1 MRLIAD
7 GRRPGRIY
15 RGSEM
20 SVLGSGTT
28 EQPDRALVPSARSA
42 RDAVRHDR
50 LVRAAQRGDPRSRE
64 LLVASQL
71 GLVRSVASRYRDL
84 GLPFDDLVQE
94 GSLGLLDAID
104 RYDRGHG
111 SSFESYAR
119 FRIRRAIRNALT
131 DQARLIRLP
140 KQMVERRRAI
150 ARAEARLA
158 AEASGRLPTPDQ
170 LAADTGLSLAAVVD
184 ARSAGLEPLSLDEP
198 VLPDGS
204 SLAAVVAD
212 PGAGDPALTAIEHEE
227 TEQLRAALEHLPERQ
242 RRIVSLRWG
251 IGRAPMSNVEV
262 ATELELSPHR
272 AQAIGR
278 DALYELR
285 AALEP
290 TKATR

>member
-1 MRLIAD
+1 MCS
-7 GRRPGRIY
+7 RRGGLY
-15 RGSEM
+15 RPTEM
-20 SVLGSGTT
+20 SVLAAGTA
-28 EQPDRALVPSARSA
+28 EGRDREPDRSARSA
-42 RDAVRHDR
+42 RNSR
-50 LVRAAQRGDPRSRE
+50 LVRAAQRGDPDARE

-104 RYDRGHG
+104 HYDRRHG
-111 SSFESYAR
+111 CSFESYAR
-119 FRIRRAIRNALT
+119 FRVRRAIRNALT

-158 AEASGRLPTPDQ
+158 AEASGDRPTPAE
-170 LAADTGLSLAAVVD
+170 LAADTGLSVAAVVD
-184 ARSAGLEPLSLDEP
+184 ARSAGLTPISLDQP
-198 VLPDGS
+198 VRPDGS
-204 SLAAVVAD
+204 PLEGVLAD
-212 PGAGDPALTAIEHEE
+212 PDAGDPELTAIEHERADM
-227 TEQLRAALEHLPERQ
+227 LRAALARLPDRQ

-251 IGRAPMSNVEV
+251 IGGLPLTNAEIAS
-262 ATELELSPHR
+262 ELKLSPRR
-272 AQAIGR
+272 AQEIGI

-290 TKATR
+290 